1 MRYASDRKEISRQK
15 MLAAASRAIRA
26 EGPTGISVASVMSEA
41 GLTHGAFYHHFES
54 KDELV
59 ASAVDFMIDG
69 MFDQLNAWVREKAPN
84 EALAAIIDNYLSIK
98 HCASRET
105 GCPISALG
113 SDGPMLDIKAQSS
126 MSRGVRERHQL
137 IVELLQKI
145 NDPTPDV
152 SAYSIQAELVGA
164 LINARLSPHH
174 QREAMLE
181 ASRTALKKRY
191 LAQ

>member
-1 MRYASDRKEISRQK
+1 
-15 MLAAASRAIRA
+15 MLSAASRAIRS
-26 EGPTGISVASVMSEA
+26 EGPDGVSVASVMSQA

-54 KDELV
+54 KDELI

-69 MFDQLNAWVREKAPN
+69 MFDQMDAWIRGKAPSD
-84 EALAAIIDNYLSIK
+84 ALAAIIDNYLSIQ

-113 SDGPMLDIKAQSS
+113 SHSPMLDIKAQSS
-126 MSRGVRERHQL
+126 MSRGVRERHKL

-145 NDPTPDV
+145 SDPTPDT

-164 LINARLSPHH
+164 LINARLSSRQ
-174 QREAMLE
+174 QRDAMLE

-191 LAQ
+191 LAR